1 MIDGNKKDTRTTS
14 KAKMERF
21 EKKINGLQPLAIAAK
36 FSILHV
42 DIVLVSLLLTFKGA
56 NKLNTFL

>member
-21 EKKINGLQPLAIAAK
+21 EKKLTVCSHYCCKVLD
-36 FSILHV
+36 FTYV
-42 DIVLVSLLLTFKGA
+42 DVVLVSLLLTFKGA
-56 NKLNTFL
+56 NKLKTFL